1 MKNYE
6 NVIPKT
12 YQQWRHCIE
21 FLGEIELS
29 PDFIANRLAILEDD
43 HHVENKK
50 FAKLYGREH
59 LQRTVEWF
67 RRASNE
73 RT

>member
-1 MKNYE
+1 MNQK

-21 FLGEIELS
+21 VLGEVELTAAYIS
-29 PDFIANRLAILEDD
+29 KRLAILEDD
-43 HHVENKK
+43 QHIENKN
-50 FAKLYGREH
+50 FSKLYGDEH

-67 RRASNE
+67 RRAANE

>member
-1 MKNYE
+1 MNQK

-21 FLGEIELS
+21 VLGEVELTAAYIS
-29 PDFIANRLAILEDD
+29 KRLAILEDD
-43 HHVENKK
+43 QHIENKK
-50 FAKLYGREH
+50 FTNRYGDEH
-59 LQRTVEWF
+59 LQRTVAWF
-67 RRASNE
+67 RRAANE

>member
-21 FLGEIELS
+21 VPREIELT
-29 PDFIANRLAILEDD
+29 PDSIDNRLAILEDD
-43 HHVENKK
+43 QHIENKK
-50 FAKLYGREH
+50 FAKLYGLEP
-59 LQRTVEWF
+59 LQRTVEGF
-67 RRASNE
+67 CCASNE